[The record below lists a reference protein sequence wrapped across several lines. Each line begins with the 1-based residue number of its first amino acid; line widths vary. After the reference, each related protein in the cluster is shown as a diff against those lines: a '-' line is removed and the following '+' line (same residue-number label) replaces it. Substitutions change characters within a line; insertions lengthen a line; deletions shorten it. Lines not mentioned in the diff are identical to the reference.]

1 MPVNFVTCLFI
12 TLAVKPMAW
21 WQLVFT
27 YLVPIILLRFA

>member
-1 MPVNFVTCLFI
+1 MPSNFVMCPFI
-12 TLAVKPMAW
+12 SLAVKPMTW